1 MQTHSLVKFI
11 YHIGIYFY
19 YQIGYS
25 IFMKQVRSEFLQM
38 IKARMKEENLG
49 IRELAR
55 RIGVSHPTVTDIV
68 TYGNMPSFDTCNKL
82 SKWLNISEE
91 TGLRKAGLLPLKP
104 DTDDWVE
111 EMNDKITRITDPTRR
126 EMAKK
131 LLNTLVEDEQAGRDQ
146 QQGKSRTRST
156 GK

>member
-1 MQTHSLVKFI
+1 
-11 YHIGIYFY
+11 
-19 YQIGYS
+19 
-25 IFMKQVRSEFLQM
+25 M

-55 RIGVSHPTVTDIV
+55 RIGVSHPTITDIV
-68 TYGNMPSFDTCNKL
+68 TYGNMPSFETCNKL

-91 TGLRKAGLLPLKP
+91 AGLRKSGLLPLKP
-104 DTDDWVE
+104 ESDEWVE
-111 EMNDKITRITDPTRR
+111 EMNNKIAQIKDPTRR

-131 LLNTLVEDEQAGRDQ
+131 VLDTLVEDEHSGQNQRQ
-146 QQGKSRTRST
+146 EKSKTRST

>member
-1 MQTHSLVKFI
+1 
-11 YHIGIYFY
+11 
-19 YQIGYS
+19 
-25 IFMKQVRSEFLQM
+25 MKQVRAEFLQM

-55 RIGVSHPTVTDIV
+55 RIGVSHPTITDIV
-68 TYGNMPSFDTCNKL
+68 TYGNMPSFETCNKL

-91 TGLRKAGLLPLKP
+91 AGLRKSGLLPLKP
-104 DTDDWVE
+104 ESDEWVE
-111 EMNDKITRITDPTRR
+111 EMNNKIAQIKDPTRR

-131 LLNTLVEDEQAGRDQ
+131 VLDTLVEDEHSGQNQRQ
-146 QQGKSRTRST
+146 EKSKTRST

>member
-1 MQTHSLVKFI
+1 
-11 YHIGIYFY
+11 
-19 YQIGYS
+19 
-25 IFMKQVRSEFLQM
+25 MKQVRAEFLQM
-38 IKARMKEENLG
+38 IKAHMKEENLG

-55 RIGVSHPTVTDIV
+55 RIGVSHPTITDIV

-91 TGLRKAGLLPLKP
+91 AGLRKSGLLPLKP
-104 DTDDWVE
+104 ESDEWVE
-111 EMNDKITRITDPTRR
+111 EMNNKITQIKDPTRR

-131 LLNTLVEDEQAGRDQ
+131 VLDTLVEDEQSGQNQRQ
-146 QQGKSRTRST
+146 EKSKTKST

>member
-1 MQTHSLVKFI
+1 
-11 YHIGIYFY
+11 
-19 YQIGYS
+19 
-25 IFMKQVRSEFLQM
+25 MKQIRAEFLQM

-55 RIGVSHPTVTDIV
+55 RIGVSHPTITDIV

-91 TGLRKAGLLPLKP
+91 AGLRKSGLLPLKP
-104 DTDDWVE
+104 ETDEWVE
-111 EMNDKITRITDPTRR
+111 EMNDKIVQIKNPTRR

-131 LLNTLVEDEQAGRDQ
+131 VLDTLVEDEQSGQNQRQD
-146 QQGKSRTRST
+146 KPKTKST

>member
-1 MQTHSLVKFI
+1 
-11 YHIGIYFY
+11 
-19 YQIGYS
+19 
-25 IFMKQVRSEFLQM
+25 MKQVRTEFLQL
-38 IKARMKEENLG
+38 IKVRMNEENLG

-55 RIGVSHPTVTDIV
+55 RIGVSHPTITDIV

-91 TGLRKAGLLPLKP
+91 AGLRKSGLLPLKP
-104 DTDDWVE
+104 DTDEWVE
-111 EMNDKITRITDPTRR
+111 EMNNKISQIKDPTRR

-131 LLNTLVEDEQAGRDQ
+131 VLDTLVEDERSGQNQLQD
-146 QQGKSRTRST
+146 KPKTKST

>member
-1 MQTHSLVKFI
+1 
-11 YHIGIYFY
+11 
-19 YQIGYS
+19 
-25 IFMKQVRSEFLQM
+25 MKQVRAEFLQM

-55 RIGVSHPTVTDIV
+55 RIGVSHPTITDIV

-91 TGLRKAGLLPLKP
+91 AGLRKSGLLPLKP
-104 DTDDWVE
+104 ETDEWVE
-111 EMNDKITRITDPTRR
+111 EMNNKITQIKDPTRR

-131 LLNTLVEDEQAGRDQ
+131 VLDTLVEDEQSGQNQRQ
-146 QQGKSRTRST
+146 EKSKTKST

>member
-1 MQTHSLVKFI
+1 
-11 YHIGIYFY
+11 
-19 YQIGYS
+19 
-25 IFMKQVRSEFLQM
+25 MKQIRAEFLQM

-55 RIGVSHPTVTDIV
+55 RIGVSHPTITDIV

-91 TGLRKAGLLPLKP
+91 AGLRKSGLLPLKP
-104 DTDDWVE
+104 ETDEWVE
-111 EMNDKITRITDPTRR
+111 EMNDKIVQIKDPTRR

-131 LLNTLVEDEQAGRDQ
+131 VLDTLVEDEQS
-146 QQGKSRTRST
+146 GKNQRQEKPKTKST
-156 GK
+156 SK

>member
-1 MQTHSLVKFI
+1 
-11 YHIGIYFY
+11 
-19 YQIGYS
+19 
-25 IFMKQVRSEFLQM
+25 MKQVRSEFLQM

-55 RIGVSHPTVTDIV
+55 RIGVSHPTITDIV
-68 TYGNMPSFDTCNKL
+68 TYGNMPSFETCNKL

-91 TGLRKAGLLPLKP
+91 AGLRKSGLLPLKP
-104 DTDDWVE
+104 ESDEWVE
-111 EMNDKITRITDPTRR
+111 EMNNKIAQIKDPTRR

-131 LLNTLVEDEQAGRDQ
+131 VLDTLVEDEHSGQNQRQ
-146 QQGKSRTRST
+146 EKSKTRST

>member
-1 MQTHSLVKFI
+1 
-11 YHIGIYFY
+11 
-19 YQIGYS
+19 
-25 IFMKQVRSEFLQM
+25 MKQIRAEFLQM

-55 RIGVSHPTVTDIV
+55 RIGVSHPTITDIV

-91 TGLRKAGLLPLKP
+91 AGLRKSGLLPLKP
-104 DTDDWVE
+104 ETDEWVE
-111 EMNDKITRITDPTRR
+111 EMNNKITQIKDPTRR

-131 LLNTLVEDEQAGRDQ
+131 VLDTLVEDEQSGQ
-146 QQGKSRTRST
+146 NQPQGKSKTKST

>member
-1 MQTHSLVKFI
+1 
-11 YHIGIYFY
+11 
-19 YQIGYS
+19 
-25 IFMKQVRSEFLQM
+25 MKQLRSEFLQM

-55 RIGVSHPTVTDIV
+55 RVGVSHPTITDIV

-91 TGLRKAGLLPLKP
+91 AGLRKSGLLPLKP
-104 DTDDWVE
+104 ETDEWVE
-111 EMNDKITRITDPTRR
+111 EMNDKITHIKDPTRR

-131 LLNTLVEDEQAGRDQ
+131 VLDTLVEDEQSGQNQRQ
-146 QQGKSRTRST
+146 EKPKTKST

>member
-1 MQTHSLVKFI
+1 
-11 YHIGIYFY
+11 
-19 YQIGYS
+19 
-25 IFMKQVRSEFLQM
+25 MKQVRAEFLHL

-55 RIGVSHPTVTDIV
+55 RIGVSHPTITDIV

-91 TGLRKAGLLPLKP
+91 AGLRKSGLLPLKP
-104 DTDDWVE
+104 ETDEWVE
-111 EMNDKITRITDPTRR
+111 EMNDKIVQIKDPTRR

-131 LLNTLVEDEQAGRDQ
+131 VLDTLVEDEQSGQNQRQD
-146 QQGKSRTRST
+146 KPKTKST

>member
-1 MQTHSLVKFI
+1 
-11 YHIGIYFY
+11 
-19 YQIGYS
+19 
-25 IFMKQVRSEFLQM
+25 MKQIRAEFLQV

-55 RIGVSHPTVTDIV
+55 RIGVSHPTITDIV

-91 TGLRKAGLLPLKP
+91 AGLRKSGLLPLKP
-104 DTDDWVE
+104 ETDEWVE
-111 EMNDKITRITDPTRR
+111 EMNDKIVQIKDPTRR

-131 LLNTLVEDEQAGRDQ
+131 VLDTLVEDEQSGQNQRQD
-146 QQGKSRTRST
+146 KPKTKST

>member
-1 MQTHSLVKFI
+1 
-11 YHIGIYFY
+11 
-19 YQIGYS
+19 
-25 IFMKQVRSEFLQM
+25 MKQIRAEFLQM

-55 RIGVSHPTVTDIV
+55 RIGVSHPTITDIV
-68 TYGNMPSFDTCNKL
+68 TYGNMPSFDTYNKL

-91 TGLRKAGLLPLKP
+91 AGLRKSGLLPLKP
-104 DTDDWVE
+104 ESDEWVE
-111 EMNDKITRITDPTRR
+111 EMNNKITQIKDPTRR

-131 LLNTLVEDEQAGRDQ
+131 VLDTLVEGEQSGQNQRQ
-146 QQGKSRTRST
+146 EKPKTKST

>member
-1 MQTHSLVKFI
+1 
-11 YHIGIYFY
+11 
-19 YQIGYS
+19 
-25 IFMKQVRSEFLQM
+25 MKQIRAEFLQM

-55 RIGVSHPTVTDIV
+55 RIGVSHPTITDIV

-91 TGLRKAGLLPLKP
+91 AGLRKSGLLPLKP
-104 DTDDWVE
+104 ETDEWVE
-111 EMNDKITRITDPTRR
+111 EMNDKIVQIKDPTRR

-131 LLNTLVEDEQAGRDQ
+131 VLDTLVEDEQS
-146 QQGKSRTRST
+146 GKNQRQEKPKTKST

>member
-1 MQTHSLVKFI
+1 LE
-11 YHIGIYFY
+11 YFFTAKSV
-19 YQIGYS
+19 ILF
-25 IFMKQVRSEFLQM
+25 FMKQVRSEFLQM
-38 IKARMKEENLG
+38 IKAHMKEENLG

-55 RIGVSHPTVTDIV
+55 RIGVSHPTITDIV

-91 TGLRKAGLLPLKP
+91 AGLRKSGLLPLKP
-104 DTDDWVE
+104 DTDEWVE
-111 EMNDKITRITDPTRR
+111 EMNDKITQIKDPTRR

-131 LLNTLVEDEQAGRDQ
+131 LLDTLVEGEQSKHDQ
-146 QQGKSRTRST
+146 QQGKPKTRST

>member
-1 MQTHSLVKFI
+1 
-11 YHIGIYFY
+11 
-19 YQIGYS
+19 
-25 IFMKQVRSEFLQM
+25 MKQIRTEFLQM

-55 RIGVSHPTVTDIV
+55 RIGVSHPTITDIV

-91 TGLRKAGLLPLKP
+91 AGLRKSGLLPLKP
-104 DTDDWVE
+104 ETDEWVE
-111 EMNDKITRITDPTRR
+111 EMNDKIVQIKDPTRR

-131 LLNTLVEDEQAGRDQ
+131 VLDTLVEDEQS
-146 QQGKSRTRST
+146 GKNQRQEKPKTKST

>member
-1 MQTHSLVKFI
+1 
-11 YHIGIYFY
+11 
-19 YQIGYS
+19 
-25 IFMKQVRSEFLQM
+25 MKQVRAEFLQM

-55 RIGVSHPTVTDIV
+55 RIGVSHPTITDIV

-91 TGLRKAGLLPLKP
+91 AGLRKSGLLPLKP
-104 DTDDWVE
+104 ETDEWVE
-111 EMNDKITRITDPTRR
+111 EMNDKIVQIKDPTRR

-131 LLNTLVEDEQAGRDQ
+131 VLDTLVEDEQS
-146 QQGKSRTRST
+146 GKNQRQEKPKTKST

>member
-1 MQTHSLVKFI
+1 
-11 YHIGIYFY
+11 
-19 YQIGYS
+19 
-25 IFMKQVRSEFLQM
+25 MKQVRSDFLQM
-38 IKARMKEENLG
+38 IKAHMKEENLG

-55 RIGVSHPTVTDIV
+55 IIGVSHPTITDIV

-91 TGLRKAGLLPLKP
+91 TGLRKSGLLPLKP
-104 DTDDWVE
+104 DTDEWVE
-111 EMNDKITRITDPTRR
+111 EMNDKITQIKDPTRR

-131 LLNTLVEDEQAGRDQ
+131 ILDTLLEDEQSGHDQ
-146 QQGKSRTRST
+146 QKGKSKTRSI

>member
-1 MQTHSLVKFI
+1 
-11 YHIGIYFY
+11 
-19 YQIGYS
+19 
-25 IFMKQVRSEFLQM
+25 MKQIRAEFLQM

-55 RIGVSHPTVTDIV
+55 RIGVSHPTITDIV

-91 TGLRKAGLLPLKP
+91 AGLRKSGLLPLKP
-104 DTDDWVE
+104 ETDEWVE
-111 EMNDKITRITDPTRR
+111 EMNDKIVQIKDPTRR

-131 LLNTLVEDEQAGRDQ
+131 VLDTLVEDEQS
-146 QQGKSRTRST
+146 GKNQHQEKPKTKST

>member
-1 MQTHSLVKFI
+1 
-11 YHIGIYFY
+11 
-19 YQIGYS
+19 
-25 IFMKQVRSEFLQM
+25 MKQVRDEFLQL

-55 RIGVSHPTVTDIV
+55 KIGVSHPTITDIV
-68 TYGNMPSFDTCNKL
+68 TYGNLPSFDTCNKL

-91 TGLRKAGLLPLKP
+91 IGLRKSGLLPLEP
-104 DTDDWVE
+104 DTDEWVE
-111 EMNDKITRITDPTRR
+111 EMSDKITRLKDPTRR

-131 LLNTLVEDEQAGRDQ
+131 LLDALVEDEKS
-146 QQGKSRTRST
+146 GKGQNKPKTIST

>member
-1 MQTHSLVKFI
+1 
-11 YHIGIYFY
+11 
-19 YQIGYS
+19 
-25 IFMKQVRSEFLQM
+25 MKQVRAEFLQM

-55 RIGVSHPTVTDIV
+55 RIGVSHPTITDIV

-91 TGLRKAGLLPLKP
+91 AGLRKSGLLPLKP
-104 DTDDWVE
+104 DTDEWVE
-111 EMNDKITRITDPTRR
+111 EMSDKISQIKDPTRR

-131 LLNTLVEDEQAGRDQ
+131 VLDTLVEDEQSGQ
-146 QQGKSRTRST
+146 NQPQGKPKAKST

>member
-1 MQTHSLVKFI
+1 
-11 YHIGIYFY
+11 
-19 YQIGYS
+19 
-25 IFMKQVRSEFLQM
+25 MKQVRAEFLQM
-38 IKARMKEENLG
+38 IKVHMKEENLG

-55 RIGVSHPTVTDIV
+55 RIGVSHPTITDIV

-91 TGLRKAGLLPLKP
+91 AGLRKSGLLPLKP
-104 DTDDWVE
+104 ESDEWVE
-111 EMNDKITRITDPTRR
+111 EMNNKITQIKDPTRR

-131 LLNTLVEDEQAGRDQ
+131 LLDTLVEDEQSGQ
-146 QQGKSRTRST
+146 NQHQGKPKTKST